1 MEKTANKTN
10 DPILVRIA
18 NQLLRDQQELDELAV
33 QFALGKA
40 EAGDRFEA
48 LKENMKDAI
57 RDFRQRVRTDT
68 RHGVEAT
75 EQLMN
80 HLDQLEE
87 SLADG
92 IAENMD
98 KFREQK
104 NRILGKLDDV
114 AKSIELEK
122 GLQKTAELYNAT
134 VEKAR
139 LQMTLF
145 EKKFS
150 EKSIELGNEFR
161 EEMKQAREKIDL
173 LVQKTTDAREDLG
186 ERFEHFN
193 DELHIAYDHLKKA
206 FKAL

>member
-1 MEKTANKTN
+1 MEQTEKKTN

-18 NQLLRDQQELDELAV
+18 KQLLRDQQELDELAL

-40 EAGDRFEA
+40 EAGERFEA
-48 LKENMKDAI
+48 LKENMKEAI
-57 RDFRQRVRTDT
+57 RDFRQRLRTDA
-68 RHGVEAT
+68 RQGMEAT

-80 HLDQLEE
+80 RLDQLEE

-92 IAENMD
+92 IAENME

-104 NRILGKLDDV
+104 TRILGKLDEV
-114 AKSIELEK
+114 TKSIELEK
-122 GLQKTAELYNAT
+122 GLQKTAELYHTT

-139 LQMTLF
+139 LQMALF
-145 EKKFS
+145 EKKFT
-150 EKSIELGNEFR
+150 EKSIEVGDEFR
-161 EEMKQAREKIDL
+161 EEMKQAREKIKQ
-173 LVQKTTDAREDLG
+173 LVEKATDAREDLG
-186 ERFEHFN
+186 DRFEHFN